1 MPRFKMVHAFDRAEA
16 HGVCRIIKVASVIG
30 AVKAELLDLF
40 GDDRHDAL
48 VLSPVTA

>member
-1 MPRFKMVHAFDRAEA
+1 MVHAFDRGEVN
-16 HGVCRIIKVASVIG
+16 GVCRIIKVASVIS

-40 GDDRHDAL
+40 GDDRRDAL